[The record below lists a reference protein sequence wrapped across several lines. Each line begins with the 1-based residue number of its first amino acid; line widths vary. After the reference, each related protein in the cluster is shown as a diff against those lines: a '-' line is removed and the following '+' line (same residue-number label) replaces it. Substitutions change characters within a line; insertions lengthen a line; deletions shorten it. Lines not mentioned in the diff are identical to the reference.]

1 MASMRI
7 NGTIET
13 GHGKIYKYVTSY
25 YNNLFTRSPTTKGNG
40 VIDEVIP
47 HIINDNINNMLTL
60 IPSHDEIKV
69 AVFNL
74 NKYSSLGSYGF
85 VDFFYKS
92 IRPLFVW
99 VFAMLSLNSSTTTE
113 FFLT

>member
-13 GHGKIYKYVTSY
+13 GHGKISNYVTSY
-25 YNNLFTRSPTTKGNG
+25 YNNLFTRSPATKGNG

-85 VDFFYKS
+85 IDFFYRS
-92 IRPLFVW
+92 IGPLFVW
-99 VFAMLSLNSSTTTE
+99 VFPMFSLNSSTTTE